1 MVSKIAFRFSKK
13 SPIQSMIIFLTISVG
28 VGVVFF
34 ILCLGTIL
42 KSMILDQSTSYQEHL
57 IIQNKRELNYSE
69 ITMDLINDLERDNS
83 DIELSLYTSTINGM
97 LVSENGHSGPF
108 SMMLA
113 KGKNPNDY
121 IKYYGLD
128 VSKHLVEGKVNNP
141 LAYEIMLD
149 DYYAKSS
156 NINVGEYIYF
166 TSAYGQ
172 NLKLLVTGTY
182 DLGLFRL
189 NRAKGYF
196 DFDLFDNNQNKNYST
211 SIVFQVKSPMEVEKT
226 LDNIKKPV
234 LDTLGDVKIYS
245 WKLVNPDA
253 ELLNLAQIAVVTTI
267 EIFISI
273 AIFVVVV
280 SMLNYQIQQKYHQ
293 LGILKA
299 IGVKD
304 SKIYKIFIYQTFIIS
319 IPGIII
325 GLIGGTIV
333 FTEYGKYM
341 VYPDGSPRFNITFN
355 IFDYFIASL
364 IIIAT
369 VLLASV
375 LTIRRLK
382 KKTIIELIKI

>member
-1 MVSKIAFRFSKK
+1 
-13 SPIQSMIIFLTISVG
+13 
-28 VGVVFF
+28 
-34 ILCLGTIL
+34 
-42 KSMILDQSTSYQEHL
+42 
-57 IIQNKRELNYSE
+57 
-69 ITMDLINDLERDNS
+69 
-83 DIELSLYTSTINGM
+83 
-97 LVSENGHSGPF
+97 
-108 SMMLA
+108 
-113 KGKNPNDY
+113 
-121 IKYYGLD
+121 
-128 VSKHLVEGKVNNP
+128 
-141 LAYEIMLD
+141 
-149 DYYAKSS
+149 
-156 NINVGEYIYF
+156 
-166 TSAYGQ
+166 
-172 NLKLLVTGTY
+172 
-182 DLGLFRL
+182 
-189 NRAKGYF
+189 
-196 DFDLFDNNQNKNYST
+196 
-211 SIVFQVKSPMEVEKT
+211 MEVEKT